1 LDLGYAEALVDK
13 KRLAASLTTTAKAS
27 ADSTLL
33 RILAAPDDVNFE
45 KIAVDDFGVSICF
58 HYIVISE

>member
-13 KRLAASLTTTAKAS
+13 KRLAASLTTAKAS

-45 KIAVDDFGVSICF
+45 KIALDDFGVSICF